1 MIKYIDL
8 VHLYVFLHH
17 PKELTEHHYKT
28 KDFHHP
34 LQQLQR
40 HQLMKYLAVIV
51 ELIAVAVVVIVRM
64 EMLRLAVVSA
74 AAAQAHLAQQQQ
86 GKE

>member
-8 VHLYVFLHH
+8 VHLYVLLHH
-17 PKELTEHHYKT
+17 PKELTEPHYKT

-34 LQQLQR
+34 LQR

-64 EMLRLAVVSA
+64 EMLRLAAVSA
-74 AAAQAHLAQQQQ
+74 AAAQAHLAQ
-86 GKE
+86 